1 MMKQPLELAAP
12 PADYRPIP
20 FWSWNEKLEPEVL
33 REQIRQMH
41 DAGIGGFFMHARG
54 GLQTAYLSPE
64 WMSCV
69 EACIDEADKLGMN
82 AWLYDENGWPSGFGG
97 GAVNGL
103 GVKYQQKYLRYE
115 FLDAA
120 EAGGRTNTIGWYTP
134 EGELIGKT
142 LPAGVEGR
150 VLRCYFE
157 VNPYYVDNLDPE
169 VVAEFLRVTHDYYYR
184 NLPKRLSR
192 RLKGIF
198 TDEPQLSRNGF
209 LWSFVL
215 EEEYWKAYHR
225 ELLPEL
231 PMLFLGMPG
240 SDAMRIRFWSLAA
253 RLFSRNFMQQI
264 REWCDEHGWM
274 LTGHHVLEETCQGQI
289 NSNGSVMAQYR
300 WYHIPGMDH
309 LGRSEPSPVAMTQL
323 VSAAMQVGQKQILS
337 ESFALCGWNFNFSG
351 MLWMFQQQ
359 FAHGVN
365 LPCQHLQGYSLR
377 GLRKRDY
384 PASLFVHQ
392 PWWGDYRQI
401 NDAFARIGMM
411 LAEGKASAEVLV
423 LHPLSTAWMHYSE
436 CDRLKAMEFYTEGLK
451 RLTVELDS
459 LQIPH
464 HYADEV
470 LTSELGS
477 FEDGKIRIGRM
488 AYSLVV
494 IPQLVNLSSQML
506 TMLEKFTEAGGIV
519 LVVRNRLEPEKL
531 TVDGESA
538 SQQVRDWFASLP
550 AYDSEAAA
558 AETVA
563 DLLPDRVRIT
573 EHGVPARRVVGTFRD
588 FDNLEG
594 RSGRMH
600 FITNLQ
606 YNQPCSLT
614 IALPRTG
621 RQVEVIDPFSG
632 KFSIL
637 SGVRHSGNHLVFDYP
652 LAAGEAAIFFVSP
665 HPEKHA
671 PKIRVEDVFA
681 LEPVRRLDSAFTVE
695 HATENLFTLDRCRY
709 RVDGGE
715 WIDEHVCVIHARLL
729 RLRRPCDLEMEFRF
743 NLAPDFDFSA
753 PLSLVA
759 ETPERCEFA
768 LNGHRFDAVDSGAVF
783 DQAFRRIPLP
793 AALIGGVNVL
803 SIRTRYTQPEEVY
816 AKLERA
822 RQFETEYNTLCF
834 DSEVE
839 SVYLAG
845 NFSVRHIGREE
856 ELMRGAERF
865 HGRFE
870 LGAPMTGAAVD
881 AADLV
886 RAGMPFFA
894 GKVTLAREIDLTADE
909 AESIRY
915 LRFAAVGANSYRVWI
930 NGEEAGFRFQ
940 GPYALRIDSF
950 LRAGVNRIEVELTT
964 SLRNL
969 LGPHHLDEGESYGV
983 NTRSFDKEPNAIDN
997 PAPPWNDGYCFVKL
1011 GLRDIV
1017 LA

>member
-1 MMKQPLELAAP
+1 M
-12 PADYRPIP
+12 
-20 FWSWNEKLEPEVL
+20 
-33 REQIRQMH
+33 
-41 DAGIGGFFMHARG
+41 
-54 GLQTAYLSPE
+54 
-64 WMSCV
+64 
-69 EACIDEADKLGMN
+69 
-82 AWLYDENGWPSGFGG
+82 
-97 GAVNGL
+97 
-103 GVKYQQKYLRYE
+103 
-115 FLDAA
+115 
-120 EAGGRTNTIGWYTP
+120 
-134 EGELIGKT
+134 
-142 LPAGVEGR
+142 
-150 VLRCYFE
+150 
-157 VNPYYVDNLDPE
+157 
-169 VVAEFLRVTHDYYYR
+169 
-184 NLPKRLSR
+184 
-192 RLKGIF
+192 
-198 TDEPQLSRNGF
+198 
-209 LWSFVL
+209 
-215 EEEYWKAYHR
+215 
-225 ELLPEL
+225 
-231 PMLFLGMPG
+231 
-240 SDAMRIRFWSLAA
+240 
-253 RLFSRNFMQQI
+253 
-264 REWCDEHGWM
+264 
-274 LTGHHVLEETCQGQI
+274 
-289 NSNGSVMAQYR
+289 
-300 WYHIPGMDH
+300 
-309 LGRSEPSPVAMTQL
+309 
-323 VSAAMQVGQKQILS
+323 
-337 ESFALCGWNFNFSG
+337 
-351 MLWMFQQQ
+351 
-359 FAHGVN
+359 
-365 LPCQHLQGYSLR
+365 
-377 GLRKRDY
+377 
-384 PASLFVHQ
+384 HQ

-470 LTSELGS
+470 LTSELGF

-531 TVDGESA
+531 TVDGEPA

-695 HATENLFTLDRCRY
+695 HASENLFTLDRCRY

-803 SIRTRYTQPEEVY
+803 SIRTRYNPAGGGLRQARTRPAVRNRIQHALFRFGGGERLSGRKLLRAPHRPRGGAY
-816 AKLERA
+816 ARGGA
-822 RQFETEYNTLCF
+822 
-834 DSEVE
+834 VPWP
-839 SVYLAG
+839 
-845 NFSVRHIGREE
+845 VRTWRSDDRCGGR
-856 ELMRGAERF
+856 RRRSGPR
-865 HGRFE
+865 RN
-870 LGAPMTGAAVD
+870 AVLRRKGD
-881 AADLV
+881 A
-886 RAGMPFFA
+886 RAGDRSHRRRGRIDPVSAFRR
-894 GKVTLAREIDLTADE
+894 GRRELLPRLDQRGGGRIPLP
-909 AESIRY
+909 
-915 LRFAAVGANSYRVWI
+915 G
-930 NGEEAGFRFQ
+930 
-940 GPYALRIDSF
+940 ALRSAD
-950 LRAGVNRIEVELTT
+950 
-964 SLRNL
+964 
-969 LGPHHLDEGESYGV
+969 
-983 NTRSFDKEPNAIDN
+983 
-997 PAPPWNDGYCFVKL
+997 
-1011 GLRDIV
+1011 
-1017 LA
+1017 